1 MKKQDS
7 KKIEILTISIPTIL
21 IALFLSP
28 RIKLYFLNNLLP
40 NFNEGTNKAGF
51 VHATATFITLCLIFF
66 IMWIL
71 TICFKKLY
79 DKLIKK

>member
-1 MKKQDS
+1 MKKRDS
-7 KKIEILTISIPTIL
+7 KKTEILTIFIPTIL
-21 IALFLSP
+21 IVSFLSP
-28 RIKLYFLNNLLP
+28 RIKLYFLNNVLP